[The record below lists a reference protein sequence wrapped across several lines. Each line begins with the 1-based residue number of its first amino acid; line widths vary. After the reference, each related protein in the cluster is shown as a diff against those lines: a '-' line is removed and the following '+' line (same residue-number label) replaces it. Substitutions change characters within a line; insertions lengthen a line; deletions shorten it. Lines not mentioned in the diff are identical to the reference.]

1 MFILMSQ
8 LKDVIHIQNNLDKDF
23 KLVLENTADKT
34 RKNIYDFIRKK
45 INELGGKYNIKSI
58 AFDRWNSSQLV
69 INLTDDGAILSP
81 FGQGYASMS
90 APTKELEKMVL
101 KNEINHLGNPV
112 LRWQMQNVSLR
123 TDPAENIKI
132 DKAKSS
138 EKVDGIVALVMAL
151 GEWMTDDTEGE
162 SVYSDRGLIII

>member
-1 MFILMSQ
+1 M
-8 LKDVIHIQNNLDKDF
+8 
-23 KLVLENTADKT
+23 
-34 RKNIYDFIRKK
+34 
-45 INELGGKYNIKSI
+45 
-58 AFDRWNSSQLV
+58 
-69 INLTDDGAILSP
+69 TDDGAILSP